1 MINLKQFLYGTALC
15 VFLPLS
21 ASPLSGLWLATVE
34 VDKVNEVHSSTNDT
48 QTPTDVKYTYN
59 LQYVLHSNASGNP
72 KLLREV
78 YIMQT
83 KGNSNKKRVLV
94 TEQKRWSDFEGIIR
108 KGDNK
113 LVPVRFTSPSIDFDM
128 TTNIIDLGGI
138 LSNSA
143 GSTITS
149 PIINHSP
156 LHPTNP
162 FRHQFHPNHRE
173 GVDINRTFVIKITA
187 PDAKAGTGNTAPN
200 VGKTS
205 LKGTYT
211 ETVTG
216 LHHLPLKVSGSVIL
230 TQISTIS
237 TLNPSAS
244 GD

>member
-1 MINLKQFLYGTALC
+1 MKKFKYLVYSATLCAL
-15 VFLPLS
+15 LPLS
-21 ASPLSGLWLATVE
+21 ATPLSGLWLATVE
-34 VDKVNEVHSSTNDT
+34 VDKVNEVHSKTKGIDIL
-48 QTPTDVKYTYN
+48 TDVKYTYN
-59 LQYVLHSNASGNP
+59 LQYVLHSNALGKT

-83 KGNSNKKRVLV
+83 TKDQNKSKRVLV
-94 TEQKRWSDFEGIIR
+94 TEQERWSDFEGIIR

-128 TTNIIDLGGI
+128 IKNIIDLNGI
-138 LSNSA
+138 LSV
-143 GSTITS
+143 GGTITS

-162 FRHQFHPNHRE
+162 FRHQFHPNHTK
-173 GVDINRTFVIKITA
+173 GVDFNRTFSIKLTA
-187 PDAKAGTGNTAPN
+187 PTEKAGTGKTPPN
-200 VGKTS
+200 VGRTS
-205 LKGTYT
+205 FKGTYT

-216 LHHLPLKVSGSVIL
+216 IHHKDLKVSGSVIL